1 MIKLFNSVGP
11 NQTSNKSNEELFETH
26 AKTYSDDIDQ
36 AVSFSLQNT
45 NFFSKVKADYLLKLI
60 RENIGEARGLK
71 LLDVGCGTGVL
82 HKYLVGSGLNISGVD
97 IANAPLELANITN
110 PEVQYTKFDGEAL
123 PFEKNTFD
131 ITIAVC
137 VFHHIPVIERGALI
151 AEMKRVTRH
160 GGIFCI
166 IEHNPLN
173 ILTRLAVWRCP
184 FDKEAILLTPRYSLN
199 LIKASGPDVKAMG
212 AFYFLFFPINFDWLR
227 KVESHLTW
235 LFLGAQYCTY
245 GIKNEL

>member
-1 MIKLFNSVGP
+1 MIKLFNPIEPV
-11 NQTSNKSNEELFETH
+11 QTSNKSNEKLFEAH
-26 AKTYSDDIDQ
+26 AKTYSDDIDH
-36 AVSFSLQNT
+36 AVSFSFQNT
-45 NFFSKVKADYLLKLI
+45 NFFSKVKADYLLNLI
-60 RENIGEARGLK
+60 GQKIGKARGLK

-82 HKYLVGSGLNISGVD
+82 HKFLVGSGLNISGVD
-97 IANAPLELANITN
+97 IATAPLELARITN
-110 PEVQYTKFDGEAL
+110 PEVQYIKFDGKTL

-137 VFHHIPVIERGALI
+137 VFHHIPVIERSALV
-151 AEMKRVTRH
+151 AEMKRVTRY

-173 ILTRLAVWRCP
+173 ILTRLTVWRCP
-184 FDKEAILLTPRYSLN
+184 FDKEAILLTARYSLN
-199 LIKASGPDVKAMG
+199 LIKTSGPDVKAMG

-227 KVESHLTW
+227 KVESYLGW

-245 GIKNEL
+245 GIKNES